1 MQRTLFVLL
10 NKAVNRIVRALGV
23 RTFRGARLLH
33 LTTTG
38 RRSGK
43 LRSVPLAYV
52 PDGDDYV
59 VAASN
64 GGADWE
70 PAWWL
75 NLQADPRGTV
85 AVGEQRFEVTGS
97 AVEEGDRARLWRALS
112 DQLDTYDGYQRK
124 VRRQI
129 ELVRLRPVEHA
140 SS

>member
-1 MQRTLFVLL
+1 MQRGLFVLT
-10 NKAVNRIVRALGV
+10 NKVVNRIVRILGV

-38 RRSGK
+38 RKSGK
-43 LRSVPLAYV
+43 LRTVPLAYV

-75 NLQADPRGTV
+75 NLQADPRGIV
-85 AVGEQRFEVTGS
+85 AVGRQRFGVTAT
-97 AVEEGDRARLWRALS
+97 AVEDSDRPRLWRALS

-124 VRRQI
+124 LRRRI
-129 ELVRLRPVEHA
+129 ELVRLRPTDLPTP
-140 SS
+140 

>member
-1 MQRTLFVLL
+1 MIAMQRGLFVLT
-10 NKAVNRIVRALGV
+10 NKVVNRAVRALGV
-23 RTFRGARLLH
+23 ERFRGARLLH

-38 RRSGK
+38 RKSGK
-43 LRSVPLAYV
+43 LRSVPLAFV

-75 NLQADPRGTV
+75 NLQADPHGTV
-85 AVGEQRFEVTGS
+85 TVGKRTFAVTAS
-97 AVEEGDRARLWRALS
+97 AVEDRDRARLWQALS

-124 VRRQI
+124 VRRRI
-129 ELVRLRPVEHA
+129 ELVRLRPDR
-140 SS
+140 

>member
-1 MQRTLFVLL
+1 MQRTLFVLT
-10 NKAVNRIVRALGV
+10 NKVVNRAVRLLDV
-23 RTFRGARLLH
+23 ETFRGAKLLH

-52 PDGDDYV
+52 RDGDDYV

-64 GGADWE
+64 GGADWQ

-85 AVGEQRFEVTGS
+85 VVGEQRFEVVAS
-97 AVEEGDRARLWRALS
+97 VVDERDRPRLWRALS
-112 DQLDTYDGYQRK
+112 DQLDTYDDYQRK
-124 VRRQI
+124 VRRRI
-129 ELVRLRPVEHA
+129 ELVRLRPVDHT
-140 SS
+140 ST

>member
-1 MQRTLFVLL
+1 MQRELFVLT
-10 NKAVNRIVRALGV
+10 NKVVNRAVRTLGV
-23 RTFRGARLLH
+23 DTFRGARLLH

-52 PDGDDYV
+52 ADGKDYV

-85 AVGEQRFEVTGS
+85 TIGNQQFEVS
-97 AVEEGDRARLWRALS
+97 AAAVEEGDRPRLWKALS

-124 VRRQI
+124 VRRRI
-129 ELVRLRPVEHA
+129 ELVRLRPGR
-140 SS
+140 